1 MIFLPV
7 VWSQRGIRFRE
18 SWRIFCSWADRSTNR
33 PWRRDPGVYPSA
45 LFAPSLHCVRSPD
58 PNERPNNWLRDA
70 LNRNFFAFL
79 GFFRISGQL
88 KHAQW
93 LQILMNL
100 DAPEL
105 ELSWNGSF
113 KDSDSNGIN
122 LAQSDEFD
130 RLTETKRERER
141 KKERKVTDPSGIM
154 TGK

>member
-1 MIFLPV
+1 
-7 VWSQRGIRFRE
+7 
-18 SWRIFCSWADRSTNR
+18 
-33 PWRRDPGVYPSA
+33 
-45 LFAPSLHCVRSPD
+45 
-58 PNERPNNWLRDA
+58 
-70 LNRNFFAFL
+70 
-79 GFFRISGQL
+79 
-88 KHAQW
+88 
-93 LQILMNL
+93 MNL